1 MTNTI
6 IRNQENKK
14 GKEEL
19 LNDIIDDLMDVCDSI
34 LATYIADWE
43 GLSFAS
49 KLPLD
54 VNDEIISATT
64 LFTLE
69 GAEATRKELEK
80 SLLGKNI
87 SYLIMM
93 TETQLGPAYM
103 IVFPIETLGYI
114 ACVSKKREDMGII
127 IQNMKTASKSVKDI
141 LFGISSEKIE
151 DSGPSPPKESIETK
165 EDYIKQFAGE
175 KYDNLW
181 KKLKTLKD
189 MAEENKY

>member
-1 MTNTI
+1 MTNSITK
-6 IRNQENKK
+6 NQTNKK
-14 GKEEL
+14 GKQEL

-49 KLPLD
+49 KLPID
-54 VNDEIISATT
+54 VNDELVSATT

-87 SYLIMM
+87 SYLILM

-103 IVFPIETLGYI
+103 MVFPIEKLGYI
-114 ACVSKKREDMGII
+114 SCISKKREDMGII
-127 IQNMKTASKSVKDI
+127 IQNMKTASKKVKDI
-141 LFGISSEKIE
+141 LFGAQSEKSEE
-151 DSGPSPPKESIETK
+151 DKPSTPTQLIETK
-165 EDYIKQFAGE
+165 EEYIKQIAGE
-175 KYDNLW
+175 KYDNLF

-189 MAEENKY
+189 MVE